1 MNVTITGNL
10 GAGKTSVC
18 NELKKMGY
26 DVISGG
32 DIYRTYAQEHGIT
45 IVELNEMAK
54 TDRSVDIQID
64 ERTKKLGTEVDH
76 TIFDSRMA
84 WHFVPDALNIFLAV
98 DAKTATERVYADKLR
113 KGEERYANSDCEY
126 TEKELQKRAELER
139 ERFIEMYGVDYFD
152 QSHYD
157 VIINTEKL
165 TPREVA
171 KEIDQSVKRIEH
183 AKIWVQNDL
192 EDMEEEYDY

>member
-1 MNVTITGNL
+1 MNITITGNL

-64 ERTKKLGTEVDH
+64 ERTKKLGTEVDN
-76 TIFDSRMA
+76 TIFDSRIA
-84 WHFVPDALNIFLAV
+84 WHFIPDALHIFLEV
-98 DAKTATERVYADKLR
+98 DPKTAAARVAIDKAR
-113 KGEERYANSDCEY
+113 SGEQTYSNLDREME
-126 TEKELQKRAELER
+126 ELQKRANLER
-139 ERFIEMYGVDYFD
+139 ERFMEMYGIDYFD

-157 VIINTEKL
+157 IIINT
-165 TPREVA
+165 THSSPRSVA

-183 AKIWVQNDL
+183 AKLCVQQDL
-192 EDMEEEYDY
+192 EDMER

>member
-64 ERTKKLGTEVDH
+64 ERT
-76 TIFDSRMA
+76 
-84 WHFVPDALNIFLAV
+84 
-98 DAKTATERVYADKLR
+98 
-113 KGEERYANSDCEY
+113 
-126 TEKELQKRAELER
+126 
-139 ERFIEMYGVDYFD
+139 
-152 QSHYD
+152 
-157 VIINTEKL
+157 EKL

-171 KEIDQSVKRIEH
+171 KEIDQLVKRIEH

-192 EDMEEEYDY
+192 EDMEEER

>member
-84 WHFVPDALNIFLAV
+84 WYFVPDALNIFLAV
-98 DAKTATERVYADKLR
+98 DAKTAAERVYADKLR
-113 KGEERYANSDCEY
+113 KGEETYSNLDCKY
-126 TEKELQKRAELER
+126 TEQELQKRAELER

-171 KEIDQSVKRIEH
+171 KEIDQLVKRIEH

-192 EDMEEEYDY
+192 EDMEEER

>member
-84 WHFVPDALNIFLAV
+84 WYFVPDALNIFLAV
-98 DAKTATERVYADKLR
+98 DAKTAAKRVYADELR
-113 KGEERYANSDCEY
+113 KGEEIYSNSDCEY

-192 EDMEEEYDY
+192 EDMEEER